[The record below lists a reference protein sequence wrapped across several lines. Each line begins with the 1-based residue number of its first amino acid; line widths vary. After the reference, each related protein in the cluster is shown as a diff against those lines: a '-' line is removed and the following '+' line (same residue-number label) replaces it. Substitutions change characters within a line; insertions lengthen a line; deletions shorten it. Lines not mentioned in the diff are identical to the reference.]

1 MPDELN
7 NKPPMSF
14 WVIAAMLLLWNVIGL
29 MFYYMQVTMTP
40 EVMAEN
46 LTEAQ
51 QAWMNGE
58 PTWAT
63 AAYATA
69 VTAGVVGAGLLL
81 MRKGLALLLFVLS
94 FVAVLVQDFNAF
106 KLSDWRGVWGT
117 SALYLPTVVIVI
129 CLFEI
134 WYSRSAKAKGWLS

>member
-51 QAWMNGE
+51 QA
-58 PTWAT
+58 T
-63 AAYATA
+63 
-69 VTAGVVGAGLLL
+69 
-81 MRKGLALLLFVLS
+81 LS
-94 FVAVLVQDFNAF
+94 
-106 KLSDWRGVWGT
+106 
-117 SALYLPTVVIVI
+117 
-129 CLFEI
+129 
-134 WYSRSAKAKGWLS
+134 